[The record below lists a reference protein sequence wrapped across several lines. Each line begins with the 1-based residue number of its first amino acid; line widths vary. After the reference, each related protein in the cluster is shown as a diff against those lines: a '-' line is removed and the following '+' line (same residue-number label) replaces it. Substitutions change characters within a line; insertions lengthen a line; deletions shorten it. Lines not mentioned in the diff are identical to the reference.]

1 MSTKSA
7 TTTFEQN
14 KIQTSSAEKK
24 HGDKILYE
32 MKSDHKCKIHSIG
45 KK

>member
-24 HGDKILYE
+24 NMVIKFY
-32 MKSDHKCKIHSIG
+32 MK
-45 KK
+45 